1 MKRQRGVFE
10 KVKGSGG
17 WWINYY
23 IKKRQHR
30 EKVGRHADACAL
42 YHKRKAEALRADKLP
57 ELADAGKFG
66 ELVAE
71 SRKYSEEQ
79 FPRSY
84 RSTSYRLNA
93 IERHF
98 GADTAVSKVDKH
110 AIEKFLQGMQGAG
123 KQPASVNRVRSALSL
138 IFRLAVDAGKLAA
151 NPVKAV
157 RRRKENNARDRYL
170 SENEERR
177 LRAAMAKHYPH
188 RVPDLDIALHTGM
201 RQSSQYGLRWE
212 DVDLDIRQVRIRR
225 AKPGEKQFVRL
236 NAVALAA
243 FKAMRSGR
251 IAELRGTLSRRI
263 GTPQA
268 FPVDPGKVFD
278 LRSPRQWFERALAL
292 AGISNFT
299 WHDLRHTA
307 ASRATMAGVP
317 LRAVQDFL
325 GHKNITTTQRYAHL
339 SPDFQQQAADS
350 LLVYDRRA
358 RRGRLAEPSSGT
370 DVAPRISGRAPR
382 PKPGLNRHLNRHQHS
397 QMSVSY

>member
-10 KVKGSGG
+10 KEKGSGE

-23 IKKRQHR
+23 IKGVQRR
-30 EKVGRHADACAL
+30 EKAGRHADACAL
-42 YHKRKAEALRADKLP
+42 YHKRKAEALRAQKLP

-66 ELVAE
+66 ELVAAA
-71 SRKYSEEQ
+71 RKYSEEEW
-79 FPRSY
+79 PRSY
-84 RSTSYRLNA
+84 RSTSYRLKA
-93 IERHF
+93 IEKHF
-98 GADTAVSKVDKH
+98 GADTVASKVDKYG
-110 AIEKFLQGMQGAG
+110 IEKFLQGMQTAG
-123 KQPASVNRVRSALSL
+123 KQPASINRMRSALSL
-138 IFRLAVDAGKLAA
+138 TFRLAVESGKLVA

-157 RRRKENNARDRYL
+157 RRRKENNERDRYL
-170 SENEERR
+170 NESEESR
-177 LRAAMAKHYPH
+177 LRAVMAKHYPH
-188 RVPDLDIALHTGM
+188 RVPELDIALHTGL
-201 RQSSQYGLRWE
+201 RQSSQYELRWE
-212 DVDLDIRQVRIRR
+212 DVDLEIGQVRIRR

-236 NAVALAA
+236 NSVALAA
-243 FKAMRSGR
+243 FKAIRWGR
-251 IAELRGTLSRRI
+251 IAELRATLSRRT

-268 FPVDPGKVFD
+268 FPVDPGNVFD

-350 LLVYDRRA
+350 LLSYDRRA
-358 RRGRLAEPSSGT
+358 RRLAHAEPT
-370 DVAPRISGRAPR
+370 PRTHIVPQIPERGPR
-382 PKPGLNRHLNRHQHS
+382 PNPSLHRHQNRHQ
-397 QMSVSY
+397 QKQISVSY